1 MLEVAVPVCLRRQ
14 VPVQVDGKSVP
25 AYKAL
30 YIATVQDSSDTLDQV
45 RRALPAS
52 QGLSHWSWELS
63 DRAELAVS
71 YASADVMN

>member
-45 RRALPAS
+45 RQAVAAS
-52 QGLSHWSWELS
+52 HVLSH
-63 DRAELAVS
+63 
-71 YASADVMN
+71 